1 MGEESFQKM
10 RISNMIV
17 TVAKV
22 DFHVN
27 PRTIIDQGLE
37 YTINSPKVHA
47 LPYFDSNFE
56 RFSLS
61 REI

>member
-1 MGEESFQKM
+1 M
-10 RISNMIV
+10 RISYMIA

-27 PRTIIDQGLE
+27 PRTVIDQGLE
-37 YTINSPKVHA
+37 YRINSPKVPA